1 MMHGGV
7 ARNGLLTSILDF
19 SEAAAL
25 GRRRLLATAGS
36 PMMRQRSFA
45 DRRVAASHRRSM
57 DIEKANPAVPVAP
70 PAPRGFWRDVG
81 FVHAAN
87 ALVAFLFAASGPL
100 AIILATGT
108 KGGLSEA
115 DLASWVFGSLAIN
128 GVVSIGYS
136 LVYRQPLAFFWTI
149 PGTIL
154 VGSALEHLTFP
165 QVIGAYIAT
174 GLLML
179 ALGVT
184 GWVRRAMQAIPMP
197 IVMGMVAGV
206 FLAFGLDWVRAF
218 QADPWIA
225 AAMTGAF
232 LAASAIPPV
241 ASRLPP
247 LIVALGAGA
256 FAIHHAGWIAPELD
270 PANMLAAPRL
280 HLPELSWAAMAELV
294 VPLAI
299 TVLVV
304 QNGQGIAVLTA
315 AGHTPPVDR
324 IAVGCG
330 AASAVAAFFGAVPT
344 CLTGPVNAIISAS
357 GERQAQYTAGVLVGV
372 LGVGFGLFAALV
384 TRLMLSTPP
393 AFIATLAGLAMLRV
407 LQSAFAIAFK
417 GRFTL
422 GALVTFLV
430 TVAGI
435 PVLNVGAPFWALIAG
450 TLVSLLLERADFG
463 PEGRGGQSTA

>member
-1 MMHGGV
+1 MTLE
-7 ARNGLLTSILDF
+7 RPDP
-19 SEAAAL
+19 AAPL
-25 GRRRLLATAGS
+25 
-36 PMMRQRSFA
+36 
-45 DRRVAASHRRSM
+45 
-57 DIEKANPAVPVAP
+57 AP
-70 PAPRGFWRDVG
+70 PQPRGFWRDLAL
-81 FVHAAN
+81 VHVAN
-87 ALVAFLFAASGPL
+87 ALVGFLFAASGPL

-115 DLASWVFGSLAIN
+115 HLASWVFGSLAIN
-128 GVVSIGYS
+128 GVVSIAYS
-136 LVYRQPLAFFWTI
+136 LAYRQPLAFFWTI

-179 ALGVT
+179 ALGLT
-184 GWVRRAMQAIPMP
+184 GWVRRAMQAVPMP

-206 FLAFGLDWVRAF
+206 FLAFGLDWVRALR
-218 QADPWIA
+218 ADPWIA
-225 AAMTGAF
+225 AAMTAAF
-232 LAASAIPPV
+232 LAVSAIPPL
-241 ASRLPP
+241 SLRLPP

-256 FAIHHAGWIAPELD
+256 LAIHYAGWVAPELD
-270 PANMLAAPRL
+270 PSAMLAAPRL
-280 HLPELSWAAMAELV
+280 HLPEFSWAAMVELV

-315 AGHTPPVDR
+315 AGHAPPIDR
-324 IAVGCG
+324 IAAGCG
-330 AASAVAAFFGAVPT
+330 ATSVVAAFIGAVPT
-344 CLTGPVNAIISAS
+344 CLTGPVNAIISSS
-357 GERQAQYTAGVLVGV
+357 GARHAQYTAGVLVGV
-372 LGVGFGLFAALV
+372 LGIGFGLAAPLV

-407 LQSAFAIAFK
+407 LQSAFSIAFQ

-435 PVLNVGAPFWALIAG
+435 PLLNIGAPFWALIAG
-450 TLVSLLLERADFG
+450 TLVSLLLERADWRAEAQMFHVK
-463 PEGRGGQSTA
+463 Q